1 MVRTSTARIG
11 LGVAAVAL
19 AVAGTIA
26 TSPSASAAK
35 PDTTC
40 QRAGIATLQGAGL
53 LDDVARDGLPI
64 SLAVGLGVTPRP
76 STDVSTLPDPLPLS
90 VVLAD
95 HRAGANS
102 LFGILLVRLRVA
114 EIGHH
119 PVTEIFCNK
128 TTRAGDHFGAPAV
141 IRANDVAQLLRV
153 KPPRQGGGAN
163 EVDEHDRELAAF
175 RGVRGFR
182 RH

>member
-64 SLAVGLGVTPRP
+64 ALAVKLGVIPRP

-95 HRAGANS
+95 HRAGENS
-102 LFGILLVRLRVA
+102 LFIYPWPGC
-114 EIGHH
+114 
-119 PVTEIFCNK
+119 PS
-128 TTRAGDHFGAPAV
+128 
-141 IRANDVAQLLRV
+141 
-153 KPPRQGGGAN
+153 
-163 EVDEHDRELAAF
+163 
-175 RGVRGFR
+175 
-182 RH
+182 